1 MNWCAYFRLK
11 VGEVLD
17 SSISRCVYLDTDT
30 LVLQDIR
37 ELFFYDM
44 KDNTIGIA
52 KDIVATRDVVYRH
65 KLVERK
71 MYGNSGVLLIELKK
85 WREYFSRD
93 PSFKDLAHF
102 KSLYPQGADQDYINY
117 TFKDSK
123 DILPFKWNFQW
134 LDERRLDF
142 GDTCDKP
149 YQKDG
154 LEVSPSNY
162 SHKEFQNALKSPA
175 IVHLLGGYKPWE
187 KIPYCIKGKLTF
199 VQNPYHKLWWKIAHK
214 SPFYKEIFFA
224 YAKRSLK
231 IMLYCYIKQY
241 TPKLYLFYRHCK
253 SIIKN
258 S

>member
-102 KSLYPQGADQDYINY
+102 KSLYPQGADQDYKILLNGLIIIFY
-117 TFKDSK
+117 FKPF
-123 DILPFKWNFQW
+123 IL
-134 LDERRLDF
+134 
-142 GDTCDKP
+142 
-149 YQKDG
+149 
-154 LEVSPSNY
+154 
-162 SHKEFQNALKSPA
+162 
-175 IVHLLGGYKPWE
+175 
-187 KIPYCIKGKLTF
+187 
-199 VQNPYHKLWWKIAHK
+199 
-214 SPFYKEIFFA
+214 
-224 YAKRSLK
+224 
-231 IMLYCYIKQY
+231 
-241 TPKLYLFYRHCK
+241 
-253 SIIKN
+253 
-258 S
+258 